1 MRQARTWR
9 NGMRALLAAAV
20 LAALL
25 MVGVALAETYPFTTV
40 TTDQVNLRRSAS
52 STATILDRVA
62 KGDSITVLGA
72 SGNYYRVTYNGRTG
86 YVLKVYVSTAADTVV
101 TPTPTQ
107 EPTASG
113 YPYDT
118 VTTDKVNL
126 RAARSTSSRKVCTI
140 PSGAALTVHSVS
152 GTFAKVT
159 YNGHDGYVKKDYI
172 VVKRIVK
179 PTATPAPVP
188 TLSPEENAAG
198 YSILQK
204 GSTGSQVT
212 ALQEAM
218 IELGYLTGKADGIF
232 GDGTQQ
238 AIVAFQTKNKYPATG
253 VVDANLQAFLYSGKP
268 LNAQGEKTQIKTLAP
283 VPGVTIRLNNRG
295 ELVRTVQTRLKELGY
310 YTGEVTGTYDKA
322 TQSAVKSFQKK
333 NNLKSDGVCG
343 AETQKVLLGGSAL
356 STGATPTP
364 TPTALPTPAPTF
376 ALPGGTVREGSTGD
390 DARMVQQRLKDL
402 GYLTGR
408 VDGKFGSASV
418 KALKAFQTKHG
429 LEADGVAGSGT
440 YAVLFSYQ
448 ALAANELPTAAP
460 TAVVVVTPAP
470 TATMEPVTQENV
482 VVIKLGV
489 RGQAVVYLQQ
499 RLTALGYYQATV
511 DGECKA
517 DDVAAIKAFQRLN
530 GLKVDGVAGY
540 DTQSRMYSPSAVM
553 DSGAIAGGN
562 VDTYTTLRKGD
573 TGESVRMLQQRLAA
587 LGYMTLTDVDGRY
600 GVKTAEAVIRFQ
612 RANGLTRDGV
622 AGSKTLTLLYS
633 ATAATPTPAPA
644 TTPAPGAS
652 QQTLHQGDASDA
664 VRTLQQRLIELGY
677 LTGKADGKFGVQTY
691 RALLAFQRANRL
703 LADGVAGSLTW
714 AMLNSVNAVGANG
727 ATAAPQATT
736 PPASSGGNN
745 GGTGTSV
752 QLLPSNVVYENWY
765 SSIRAKARQYPYAT
779 IYDFNTGISWQV
791 HMFSLGAHADSEPLT
806 ANDTAKML
814 KAFGGKNTWNA
825 KPVWVIFGDGT
836 IYMAST
842 HSMPHGVQHRTDNN
856 FGGHFCIHFP
866 RTASQVAAIGVYA
879 TSHQKA
885 IDDGWKQT
893 QALIK

>member
-1 MRQARTWR
+1 MRQAGKWR
-9 NGMRALLAAAV
+9 NGTRKLLAAAA

-25 MVGVALAETYPFTTV
+25 TMGTALAETYPFTTV

-52 STATILDRVA
+52 STATILDRVG
-62 KGDSITVLGA
+62 KGDAVTVLGA
-72 SGNYYRVTYNGRTG
+72 SGNYYKVTYNGRTG
-86 YVLKVYVSTAADTVV
+86 YVLKTYVSTAADTVV
-101 TPTPTQ
+101 TPEPTQ
-107 EPTASG
+107 EPIAPG

-126 RAARSTSSRKVCTI
+126 RAARSIHSRKVCTI
-140 PSGAALTVHSVS
+140 PSGATLTVHSVS

-159 YNGHDGYVKKDYI
+159 YDGRDGYVKKDYI

-198 YSILQK
+198 YGILQK
-204 GSTGSQVT
+204 GSTGSHVT
-212 ALQEAM
+212 ALQEAL
-218 IELGYLTGKADGIF
+218 IELGYLTGNADGVF

-238 AIVAFQTKNKYPATG
+238 AVVAFQTKNKYPATG

-268 LNAQGEKTQIKTLAP
+268 LNAKGEKTQIKTLSP

-295 ELVRTVQTRLKELGY
+295 AIVRTVQTRLKELGY

-322 TQSAVKSFQKK
+322 TQKAVKSFQKK
-333 NNLKSDGVCG
+333 HDIKADGVCG
-343 AETQKVLLGGSAL
+343 AETQRVLLGASAL
-356 STGATPTP
+356 STGATATP
-364 TPTALPTPAPTF
+364 APSALPTPAPTF
-376 ALPGGTVREGSTGD
+376 LLPGSTVREGSKGD

-402 GYLTGR
+402 GYLTGK
-408 VDGKFGSASV
+408 VDGKFGDESV

-448 ALAANELPTAAP
+448 ALAANQLPTAAP
-460 TAVVVVTPAP
+460 TAFVTPGP
-470 TATMEPVTQENV
+470 TPTMEPVTQENV
-482 VVIKLGV
+482 VIIKLGV
-489 RGQAVVYLQQ
+489 RGQAVVNLQQ
-499 RLTALGYYQATV
+499 RLTTLGYYQATM

-530 GLKVDGVAGY
+530 GIKVDGVAGY
-540 DTQSRMYSPSAVM
+540 ETQSRMYAPSAVM
-553 DSGAIAGGN
+553 DTGAIAGGN

-573 TGESVRMLQQRLAA
+573 SGEAVRMLQQRLAT
-587 LGYMTLTDVDGRY
+587 LGYMALTDVDGRY
-600 GVKTAEAVIRFQ
+600 GTKTAESVIRFQ
-612 RANGLTRDGV
+612 RANGLVRDGV
-622 AGSKTLTLLYS
+622 AGAKTLTLLYS
-633 ATAATPTPAPA
+633 ATASTPAPA
-644 TTPAPGAS
+644 PVATAAPNTT
-652 QQTLHQGDASDA
+652 QQTLHRGDASDA

-703 LADGVAGSLTW
+703 LADGVAGSMTW
-714 AMLNSVNAVGANG
+714 SLLNSANAVGANG
-727 ATAAPQATT
+727 AVSATNAPVQATQQ
-736 PPASSGGNN
+736 PVNN
-745 GGTGTSV
+745 GGTGTTV
-752 QLLPSNVVYENWY
+752 QLLPSNVLYENWY
-765 SSIRAKARQYPYAT
+765 SRIRAKARQFPYAT
-779 IYDFNTGISWQV
+779 VYDFNTGISWQV

-806 ANDTAKML
+806 ANDTSKML

-836 IYMAST
+836 IYIAST
-842 HSMPHGVQHRTDNN
+842 HSVPHGVQHRTDNN
-856 FGGHFCIHFP
+856 FAGHLCIHFP
-866 RTASQVAAIGVYA
+866 RTANQVAAIGVYA

-885 IDDGWKQT
+885 IDAGWKQT